1 MQHRP
6 QQSGPVVAG
15 PALPPVAPVPG
26 QVTPLPRGI
35 AAPLRRTPPLHVP
48 VVRGPDTTGV
58 VPLGFTVPLRRLR
71 PVAGTTGC
79 PGSGGFALASSGSC
93 AVPRIPIEKPRRS
106 TVGLPAP
113 ARRVPDRALRLADQL
128 RRYAPWLLAAATAG
142 ALSNDR
148 ELLRRTSAPAG
159 YAERI
164 ASYIERATSELEA
177 VWSEAQLANE
187 LQNLRRYAQDAITHL
202 RQARQTLL
210 RSISA
215 DPDALKLSQL
225 TAPAA
230 VVALHNRLDAGHAS
244 PGSTPAYLA
253 ALLASVESYAMELAS
268 TASSYL
274 QGTD

>member
-1 MQHRP
+1 MNP
-6 QQSGPVVAG
+6 PAQQFARVTAG

-35 AAPLRRTPPLHVP
+35 AAPLRRTPLHVP
-48 VVRGPDTTGV
+48 VLRGPDPTTGL

-71 PVAGTTGC
+71 SVAGF
-79 PGSGGFALASSGSC
+79 P
-93 AVPRIPIEKPRRS
+93 

-113 ARRVPDRALRLADQL
+113 ARRVPDRALRLADKL
-128 RRYAPWLLAAATAG
+128 RRHAPWLLAAATAG
-142 ALSNDR
+142 VFSNDR

-164 ASYIERATSELEA
+164 ARYIERANSELEA
-177 VWSEAQLANE
+177 VWSEATLDND
-187 LQNLRRYAQDAITHL
+187 LQNLKRYASEAVMHL

-230 VVALHNRLDAGHAS
+230 VVALHNQISAGQAT
-244 PGSTPAYLA
+244 PRSTPAFLA
-253 ALLASVESYAMELAS
+253 ALLAAAESYAMELAS